1 MRYALFSDVHSN
13 KEAFE
18 AVLEDIR
25 LYGVDQ
31 MLFLGD
37 IVGYGPDPNECMD
50 LLLTVADISLGGN
63 HDWALVGKT
72 PNDYFNPFAKAALDW
87 TNNTLRDDL
96 KDFLKR
102 TRAMDVFNGVVLAH
116 SSPKLPEE
124 WRYVLTKEDAMDNF
138 NHIEGEICFIG
149 HSHQPIFIEMPD
161 EHTVI
166 PIREK
171 FKVLEP
177 GKKYIINVGS
187 VGQPRDSNNKA
198 CWLLYDSDLGSVEL
212 RRVAYDIEA
221 VQKKMRNSGLPRYL
235 VDRLALG
242 R

>member
-1 MRYALFSDVHSN
+1 MRYAVFSDVHSN
-13 KEAFE
+13 KDAFE
-18 AVLEDIR
+18 AVLEDIH
-25 LYGVDQ
+25 LYGVDRK
-31 MLFLGD
+31 LFLGD
-37 IVGYGPDPNECMD
+37 VIGYGPDPNECMD
-50 LLLTVADISLGGN
+50 LLLKAADISLGGN

-87 TNNTLRDDL
+87 TFDHLRDEH

-102 TRAMDVFNGVVLAH
+102 TRAVDVFDGVMLAH
-116 SSPKLPEE
+116 SSPKSPEE
-124 WRYVLTKEDAMDNF
+124 WKYILSKEDAVDNF
-138 NHIEGEICFIG
+138 PSIETEICFIG
-149 HSHQPIFIEMPD
+149 HSHQPIIIEMPD
-161 EHTVI
+161 QNTVI
-166 PIREK
+166 PVRER

-177 GKKYIINVGS
+177 GRKYIVNVGS

-212 RRVAYDIEA
+212 RRVQYNIEA
-221 VQKKMRNSGLPRYL
+221 VQKRMRNAGLPRYL

>member
-1 MRYALFSDVHSN
+1 MRYAVFSDIHSN

-25 LYGVDQ
+25 LYGVDRK
-31 MLFLGD
+31 LFLGD
-37 IVGYGPDPNECMD
+37 VVGYGPDPNECMD
-50 LLLTVADISLGGN
+50 MLLKSADISLGGN

-87 TNNTLRDDL
+87 TNDVLRDDH

-102 TRAMDVFNGVVLAH
+102 TRAMDVFDGVMLAH
-116 SSPKLPEE
+116 SSPKSPEE
-124 WRYVLTKEDAMDNF
+124 WKYILSKEDA
-138 NHIEGEICFIG
+138 IENYTSVEVEICFIG
-149 HSHQPIFIEMPD
+149 HSHQPIIIEMPD

-166 PIREK
+166 PVRDR
-171 FKVLEP
+171 FKILEP
-177 GKKYIINVGS
+177 GNKYIVNVGS

-198 CWLLYDSDLGSVEL
+198 CWLLYDSDLCSVEL
-212 RRVAYDIEA
+212 RRVVYDIEA
-221 VQKKMRNSGLPRYL
+221 VQKKMRNAGLPRYL

>member
-1 MRYALFSDVHSN
+1 MRYAVFSDVHSN
-13 KEAFE
+13 KDAFE

-25 LYGVDQ
+25 LYGVDRK
-31 MLFLGD
+31 LFLGD
-37 IVGYGPDPNECMD
+37 VIGYGPDPNECMD
-50 LLLTVADISLGGN
+50 LLLKSADISLGGN

-87 TNNTLRDDL
+87 TFDNLRDDH

-102 TRAMDVFNGVVLAH
+102 TRAVDVFDGVMLAH
-116 SSPKLPEE
+116 SSPKSPEE
-124 WRYVLTKEDAMDNF
+124 WKYILSKEDAVDNF
-138 NHIEGEICFIG
+138 PAIETEICFIG
-149 HSHQPIFIEMPD
+149 HSHQPIIIEMPD

-166 PIREK
+166 PVRER

-177 GKKYIINVGS
+177 GRKYIVNVGS

-198 CWLLYDSDLGSVEL
+198 CWLLFDSDLGSVEL
-212 RRVAYDIEA
+212 RRVSYNIEA
-221 VQKKMRNSGLPRYL
+221 VQKRMRNAGLPRYL

>member
-1 MRYALFSDVHSN
+1 MRYAVFSDIHSN

-18 AVLEDIR
+18 AVLEDIKM
-25 LYGVDQ
+25 YGVDR

-37 IVGYGPDPNECMD
+37 IIGYGPDPNECMD

-87 TNNTLRDDL
+87 TNSNLRDDH
-96 KDFLKR
+96 KDFLRR
-102 TRAMDVFNGVVLAH
+102 TRAVDNFDGVMLAH
-116 SSPKLPEE
+116 SSPKGPEE
-124 WRYVLTKEDAMDNF
+124 WKYILSKEDA
-138 NHIEGEICFIG
+138 IENYKSIESEICFIG
-149 HSHQPIFIEMPD
+149 HSHQPIIIEMPD
-161 EHTVI
+161 ENTVN
-166 PIREK
+166 PIRDK
-171 FKVLEP
+171 FKVLDP
-177 GKKYIINVGS
+177 GKKYIVNVGS

-198 CWLLYDSDLGSVEL
+198 CWVLYDTDLGSVEY
-212 RRVAYDIEA
+212 RRVKYDIEE